1 MKIER
6 SGPFL
11 NFNLL
16 FHSWIIKEKRTET
29 YGIEENEVKENITE
43 VKENIGMESDMN
55 GKEIKSV
62 EERKE
67 KTKEMRSKISKFK
80 GVAK

>member
-1 MKIER
+1 
-6 SGPFL
+6 
-11 NFNLL
+11 
-16 FHSWIIKEKRTET
+16 
-29 YGIEENEVKENITE
+29 
-43 VKENIGMESDMN
+43 MESDMN